1 MARLKHDPQKG
12 YFCMIQTK
20 ICQTDKD
27 KLTKIADG
35 FSMTLYQLMQALLLA
50 IVRYFDSESI
60 VTDEH
65 NIMMNAFANAM
76 FALKDSYCPLA
87 MKGRQRQSIKKA
99 ILLVERPR
107 RKNPQLLSISKD
119 CSGNLKESYNIETML
134 KDFIGS
140 IDPDALQALCQMKT
154 DKGYFSLAQTL
165 HELILS
171 RKPATADTISE
182 EIKQLFSDERIATG
196 DKINEDVHYKGKNTI
211 FKEWTAPTIP
221 KKPVRT
227 SYLGL

>member
-1 MARLKHDPQKG
+1 MARIKHNPQKG
-12 YFCMIQTK
+12 NFCMIQTK
-20 ICQTDKD
+20 ICQADKD

-35 FSMTLYQLMQALLLA
+35 FSMTIYQLLQALLLA

-65 NIMMNAFANAM
+65 NIMMNAFANTI

-87 MKGRQRQSIKKA
+87 MKDRQRQSIKKA
-99 ILLVERPR
+99 ILLIERPR
-107 RKNPQLLSISKD
+107 KSPQVLSISKD

-134 KDFIGS
+134 TDFIN
-140 IDPDALQALCQMKT
+140 
-154 DKGYFSLAQTL
+154 GYFSLAQTL

-171 RKPATADTISE
+171 RKPAPADTMSE
-182 EIKQLFSDERIATG
+182 EIKQLFLDERIATG
-196 DKINEDVHYKGKNTI
+196 DKINEDVHYKGKKTI
-211 FKEWTAPTIP
+211 FEEWSAPTMR

-227 SYLGL
+227 SLLGL

>member
-1 MARLKHDPQKG
+1 MARIKHDPQKG
-12 YFCMIQTK
+12 NFCMIQTK
-20 ICQTDKD
+20 ICQADKD

-35 FSMTLYQLMQALLLA
+35 FSMTIYQLLQALLLA

-65 NIMMNAFANAM
+65 NIMMNAFANAI

-87 MKGRQRQSIKKA
+87 MKDRQRQSIKKA
-99 ILLVERPR
+99 ILLIERPR
-107 RKNPQLLSISKD
+107 KSPQVLSISKD
-119 CSGNLKESYNIETML
+119 SSGNLKESYNIETML
-134 KDFIGS
+134 TDFIGS
-140 IDPDALQALCQMKT
+140 IDPESLQALCQMKA
-154 DKGYFSLAQTL
+154 DNGYFSLAQTL

-171 RKPATADTISE
+171 RKPAPADTMSE

-196 DKINEDVHYKGKNTI
+196 DKINEDVHYKGKKTI
-211 FKEWTAPTIP
+211 FEEWSTPTMR

-227 SYLGL
+227 SLLGL